1 MSTYID
7 LLDSHLSTTIT
18 PATSSPFL
26 RTPNPLLNFTNRV
39 EPPRDGT
46 SVKVEGQNQHE
57 VNDFL
62 TELSRP
68 WAACEAEEQ
77 SQMEANGFSKA
88 LSRPGAADR
97 AFEEES
103 NGNQNSRADASRGL
117 PVTLHSLDVDSVSE
131 SDILYYFG
139 ILAIKALL
147 LPRFQFTKGRKNRY
161 WGVKMTIYG
170 MTFIQSHVYESRKNA
185 KVSVCKEALKKLK
198 VEFPNWV
205 VPEGPRDSLV
215 SSGWDWVET
224 LQEYCV
230 HQSLPEPL
238 YTMYVHHKGYRH
250 EVEVGGGA
258 YFAPLKYYAA
268 ELQSKQSA
276 AHVALYDLLVRE
288 DYGSADTEGPSSLEK
303 SNEALLIAIPR
314 DHHRKSTERLEPEC
328 PSNRKRS
335 FEALLDESA
344 QNSLCS
350 SIGKRAPARKLKDY
364 KHSGRARRRGG
375 KNQSPP
381 TSSQVKPAPGN
392 ANLQPLENCRLAVVE
407 APLVQ
412 EERRWE
418 VTPSD
423 ILHEI
428 QNVKNWVAKLE
439 RESRRSMSEEVCD
452 LLKLE
457 HPEIRIERSD
467 GRLIETDGQY
477 TAAAYFKGDPFLTRA
492 GAIGRIQTFSG
503 TRTAVHEACAWNVCN
518 YLIDL
523 VKEDMMLEDNAAKER
538 ETITRWG

>member
-1 MSTYID
+1 M
-7 LLDSHLSTTIT
+7 
-18 PATSSPFL
+18 
-26 RTPNPLLNFTNRV
+26 
-39 EPPRDGT
+39 
-46 SVKVEGQNQHE
+46 
-57 VNDFL
+57 
-62 TELSRP
+62 
-68 WAACEAEEQ
+68 
-77 SQMEANGFSKA
+77 
-88 LSRPGAADR
+88 
-97 AFEEES
+97 
-103 NGNQNSRADASRGL
+103 
-117 PVTLHSLDVDSVSE
+117 
-131 SDILYYFG
+131 
-139 ILAIKALL
+139 
-147 LPRFQFTKGRKNRY
+147 
-161 WGVKMTIYG
+161 
-170 MTFIQSHVYESRKNA
+170 
-185 KVSVCKEALKKLK
+185 
-198 VEFPNWV
+198 
-205 VPEGPRDSLV
+205 
-215 SSGWDWVET
+215 
-224 LQEYCV
+224 

-238 YTMYVHHKGYRH
+238 YTKYVHHKGYRH

-303 SNEALLIAIPR
+303 SNEALLTAIPR
-314 DHHRKSTERLEPEC
+314 DHHRKSTERLEPES

-364 KHSGRARRRGG
+364 KHSGRARRHGG

-439 RESRRSMSEEVCD
+439 SN
-452 LLKLE
+452 
-457 HPEIRIERSD
+457 I
-467 GRLIETDGQY
+467 
-477 TAAAYFKGDPFLTRA
+477 DPFLY
-492 GAIGRIQTFSG
+492 IPS
-503 TRTAVHEACAWNVCN
+503 
-518 YLIDL
+518 
-523 VKEDMMLEDNAAKER
+523 LEPQAN
-538 ETITRWG
+538 TYTL